1 MDFGVCTAQ
10 NKKNYLAFQ
19 NTFETKSF
27 FYTHCSQRRPFW
39 LNHSLYMG
47 EGGIIGI
54 CRVAFDHHHQH
65 QQHHHQLSST
75 FNNNINMG
83 VIVLITAQSST
94 HLDSHMIEIKFHE
107 SLQPQR
113 GYSVWFSQLWLNHAR
128 YGGRQIRVA
137 ITQSCHRSLYSPSI
151 RPSLAQSAACNEHH
165 HLDLNSYLA
174 AANPPTHPLAPKTL
188 QNFKSTNSSLCAM
201 CALAFGGSC

>member
-1 MDFGVCTAQ
+1 MAQ
-10 NKKNYLAFQ
+10 
-19 NTFETKSF
+19 SF
-27 FYTHCSQRRPFW
+27 
-39 LNHSLYMG
+39 SLY
-47 EGGIIGI
+47 GGG
-54 CRVAFDHHHQH
+54 RHYWHLQGG
-65 QQHHHQLSST
+65 LRSSSST
-75 FNNNINMG
+75 PTTSSSIIINNNINMG

-107 SLQPQR
+107 SLPQPQ
-113 GYSVWFSQLWLNHAR
+113 GLVVWFSQHWLNHAR

-174 AANPPTHPLAPKTL
+174 ATNPPTHPLAPKTL
-188 QNFKSTNSSLCAM
+188 ENFKSTNSSLYAM
-201 CALAFGGSC
+201 CALAFWGSC